1 MGFVDD
7 FDYDVVVIG
16 SGFGGSVSALRLTEK
31 GYRVAVLDM
40 GRRWRP
46 ADFPPN
52 NWHVRKAM
60 WAPKLGCY
68 GPQRLTVLGKTFIA
82 SAVGVGG
89 GSLIYGNTLYRPL
102 ERFYTDPQWAHI
114 TDWKTELAPYYD
126 QASRMLGVTPNPQTT
141 PADEVLLAVARD
153 MGVAD
158 TYHPTNVG
166 VFFGAEPGQTVDD
179 PFFGGAGPARTGCN
193 GCAQCFTGCPYNAKN
208 TTETNYL
215 YLAEHAG
222 AQIFSLTKVTD
233 VRPVNGGYRV
243 STVRTGRW
251 FRKNKRDFTARQVIF
266 AAASLGTQRL
276 LHQLRDTGSL
286 PDLSA
291 RLGELTRTNSE
302 EVPVVYAPGRTDFSQ
317 GVAITSSI
325 HPNENTH
332 VEVCRYGKGS
342 NLLMMMGTHLVDGGP
357 WRFARL
363 LLTIVRHPGMFFRS
377 LFPRHASEHSIIVL
391 VMQSLD
397 NSLTTYRK
405 RGLFGTRMTAK
416 QGRGEPNPDWIPLA
430 HDIARRMAEKVDG
443 SAGGTYLDALN
454 IPLTAHFIGG
464 CPIGDSAQTGVIDP
478 YQRVYG
484 HPGLHV
490 MDGSAITANLGVNP
504 SLTITTQAER
514 AMAFWP
520 NNGEAD
526 PRPSL
531 GAPYQRIAPVQPNH
545 PTVPD
550 SAPGALRL
558 PLTPA

>member
-1 MGFVDD
+1 M
-7 FDYDVVVIG
+7 
-16 SGFGGSVSALRLTEK
+16 
-31 GYRVAVLDM
+31 
-40 GRRWRP
+40 
-46 ADFPPN
+46 
-52 NWHVRKAM
+52 
-60 WAPKLGCY
+60 
-68 GPQRLTVLGKTFIA
+68 
-82 SAVGVGG
+82 
-89 GSLIYGNTLYRPL
+89 IYGNTLYEPL

-114 TDWKTELAPYYD
+114 TDWKSELAPYYE
-126 QASRMLGVTPNPQTT
+126 QARRMLGVTPTPHTT
-141 PADEVLLAVARD
+141 PADEVLLAVAREL
-153 MGVAD
+153 GVDD

-166 VFFGAEPGQTVDD
+166 VFFGDEPGKTVAD
-179 PFFGGAGPARTGCN
+179 PYFGGAGPERAGCI
-193 GCAQCFTGCPYNAKN
+193 GCAQCFTGCPHNAKN

-222 AQIFSLTKVTD
+222 AQIHPLTMVTD
-233 VRPVNGGYRV
+233 VRPDGDGGYRV

-251 FRKNKRDFTARQVIF
+251 LRKHKRDFTARQVVF

-286 PDLSA
+286 PQLSP

-302 EVPVVYAPGRTDFSQ
+302 EVPVVFAPDRDDFAQ

-325 HPNENTH
+325 HPEANTH

-342 NLLMMMGTHLVDGGP
+342 NLLSMMGTHLVDGGP

-363 LLTIVRHPGMFFRS
+363 MLTIARHPAMMLHS
-377 LFPRHASEHSIIVL
+377 MFPRNASSHSIIIL

-416 QGRGEPNPDWIPLA
+416 QGVGEPNPDWIPVA
-430 HDIARRMAEKVDG
+430 HDVARRMAAHVG
-443 SAGGTYLDALN
+443 GFAGGTYLDALN

-478 YQRVYG
+478 YQRVFG

-490 MDGSAITANLGVNP
+490 VDGSAITANLGVNP
-504 SLTITTQAER
+504 SFTITAQAER
-514 AMAFWP
+514 AMALWP
-520 NNGEAD
+520 NNGEPD
-526 PRPSL
+526 PRPPL
-531 GAPYQRIAPVQPNH
+531 GEPYRRISPVFPQH

-550 SAPGALRL
+550 TAPGALRL
-558 PLTPA
+558 PLTPSG

>member
-1 MGFVDD
+1 MTN
-7 FDYDVVVIG
+7 DYDVVVIG

-31 GYRVAVLDM
+31 GYRVGVLDM
-40 GRRWRP
+40 GRRWQP

-60 WAPKLGCY
+60 WAPKLGCF

-89 GSLIYGNTLYRPL
+89 GSLIYGNTLYEPL
-102 ERFYTDPQWAHI
+102 ERFFDDPQWAHI
-114 TDWKTELAPYYD
+114 TDWRDELAPYYD
-126 QASRMLGVTPNPQTT
+126 QARRMLGVTPTPHTT

-153 MGVAD
+153 LGVED

-166 VFFGAEPGQTVDD
+166 VFFGDEPGTTVPD
-179 PFFGGAGPARTGCN
+179 PFFGGAGPERSGCI
-193 GCAQCFTGCPYNAKN
+193 GCAQCFTGCPHNAKN

-215 YLAEHAG
+215 YLAERAG
-222 AQIFSLTKVTD
+222 AQIHPMTMVTD
-233 VRPVNGGYRV
+233 VRPDGAGGYVV

-251 FRKNKRDFTARQVIF
+251 VRKRKRDFITGQVVF

-276 LHQLRDTGSL
+276 LHKLRDTGSL
-286 PDLSA
+286 PHLSD

-302 EVPVVYAPGRTDFSQ
+302 EVPVVFAPDRDDFAQ

-325 HPNENTH
+325 HPEANTH
-332 VEVCRYGKGS
+332 IEVCRYGKGS
-342 NLLMMMGTHLVDGGP
+342 NLLSMMGTHLIDGGP

-363 LLTIVRHPGMFFRS
+363 MLTIARHPAMMLHS
-377 LFPRHASEHSIIVL
+377 MFPRNASAHSIIVL

-416 QGRGEPNPDWIPLA
+416 QGVGEPNPDWIPIA
-430 HDIARRMAEKVDG
+430 HDVARRMADKVG
-443 SAGGTYLDALN
+443 GMAGGTYLDALN

-478 YQRVYG
+478 YQRVFG

-490 MDGSAITANLGVNP
+490 ADGSAITANLGVNP
-504 SLTITTQAER
+504 SFTITAQAER
-514 AMAFWP
+514 AMALWP
-520 NNGEAD
+520 NNGEPD
-526 PRPSL
+526 PRVPL
-531 GAPYQRIAPVQPNH
+531 GQPYRRIAPVRPVR
-545 PTVPD
+545 PAVPE

-558 PLTPA
+558 PLFPA